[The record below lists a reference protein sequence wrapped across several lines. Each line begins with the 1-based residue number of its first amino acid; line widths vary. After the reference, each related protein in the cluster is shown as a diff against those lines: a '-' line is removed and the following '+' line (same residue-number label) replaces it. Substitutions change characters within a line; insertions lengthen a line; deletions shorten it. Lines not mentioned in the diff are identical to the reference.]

1 MLAKALNQALDVLN
15 DTLLS
20 RASPLPHK
28 PSCYTSPLITRS
40 KRRML
45 WCSPLTAAAHS
56 RMIAI
61 PRPLR
66 LTFYSLLIIAGAV
79 LAASVA
85 IRQAER
91 QSLVDDAGRANQQL
105 ALYANSLHTLIER
118 YRALPAVLALDS
130 EMIRALKGPLDP
142 ATQEVLNHKLER
154 INGAAQSSTLELMDR
169 SGLAVAASNWRLP
182 SSYVG
187 HNYAFRPYF
196 SQTRSQGTGRFYAVG
211 VTTGIPGYFLS
222 SAVVDEQEQFLG
234 AMVVKLEFPELEREW
249 AQGDDLLLVSDA
261 RGIVFIANKPGWRY
275 RNLRPLSA
283 NDLAELQAT
292 RQYDK
297 KQLQPLDT
305 QTLQRFDENSQLVRV
320 AGPEGNANYIWES
333 LPLKAE
339 GWTLHLLRKPQVAF
353 EDQRNAGLAA
363 AGLWLAL
370 VFLLLFLTQ
379 RWRLAR
385 LRQRSREELERL
397 VQERTQALRTAQ
409 DGLVQS
415 AKLAA
420 LGQMSAALAHEI
432 NQPLTTQ
439 RMQLA
444 TLRLLLDHGRIDD
457 AYQALTPLDDM
468 LTRMAA
474 LTGHLKTFARKS
486 PSGLRERLDL
496 ATVVDQSLHLL
507 DARLRDE
514 AIGTVLDLTRPAWV
528 RGDAIRLEQVLI
540 NLLRNALDAM
550 ANKPRKRLEIRLHA
564 DQQLWHLSVSDSGG
578 GIAEEHLNNV
588 FDPFFTTKPVGDG
601 LGLGLAVSYAIV
613 HELGGRLSVANQGD
627 GAVFT
632 LTLPIALEAPDLC

>member
-196 SQTRSQGTGRFYAVG
+196 SQTRSQGNGRFYAVG

-297 KQLQPLDT
+297 KQLQPLET
-305 QTLQRFDENSQLVRV
+305 QTLQRFDENSHLVRV